1 MIALDG
7 TPTKSRL
14 GANAL
19 LGVSMA
25 AARAGGRGAGHAAL
39 RAPRDARAGAQPD
52 GRTCCRCR

>member
-25 AARAGGRGAGHAAL
+25 FARASAAAAKRPL
-39 RAPRDARAGAQPD
+39 YTHLASLDAD
-52 GRTCCRCR
+52 GRPRRARCRCR

>member
-25 AARAGGRGAGHAAL
+25 AARAAAAAKRLPLYRHLGALCTAT
-39 RAPRDARAGAQPD
+39 DATS
-52 GRTCCRCR
+52 TCCRCR

>member
-25 AARAGGRGAGHAAL
+25 VRARGGGRGATVRSTRTSASL
-39 RAPRDARAGAQPD
+39 DARWASRRARCP
-52 GRTCCRCR
+52 CR